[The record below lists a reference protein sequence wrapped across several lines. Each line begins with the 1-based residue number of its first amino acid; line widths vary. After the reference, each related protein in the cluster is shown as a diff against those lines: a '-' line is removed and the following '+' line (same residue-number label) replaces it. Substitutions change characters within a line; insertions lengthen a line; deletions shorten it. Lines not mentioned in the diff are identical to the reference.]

1 MRRKIEK
8 YLAKIRGVE
17 PDDIEPTEDGRYEF
31 YGDFEGVLAAVR
43 GKEPPSTD
51 GKKKITSSER
61 RAANA
66 TKMNNNGLPM
76 PYYHYTPYMPPPGMY
91 PHHPM
96 MGHILHNRNHPFT
109 PWANGPAERE
119 RSANPRPSSPRA
131 ALPNSSVS
139 TPLPALDD
147 PVSYTESNL
156 STVKK
161 SVFDYSFGSPQ
172 PRNSS
177 SPAPMSI
184 QGMTPPLSCLKD
196 IFATPGPLDLFRRSP
211 DVGMSLNKS
220 LFTDGSSSLTPFSK
234 TPVPKDQSPM
244 KPIRIRMSGDDD
256 NSKVVLNMR
265 LGGHVGISPLQ
276 KRTGDRFVFSE
287 ERSFHKDKGPASNES
302 DKEMMP
308 PPASSRPSRDREVV
322 SSQKVNQSE
331 DMFGMSLDSTARTP
345 RLLTQDDLSPKMV
358 HSATNKNHVIKHLAA
373 TPSTAATVEQSF
385 WSDQLDMS
393 PVPTLSPF
401 QTPSV
406 GIKTDHEAI
415 VSHDASTKKARPCDT
430 VDASPSSKRRRE
442 EHFNQ

>member
-1 MRRKIEK
+1 MRRKMEK
-8 YLAKIRGVE
+8 YLANLQGCDA
-17 PDDIEPTEDGRYEF
+17 DDIEPAEDGRYEF
-31 YGDFEGVLAAVR
+31 YGDFDGVLAAVR
-43 GKEPPSTD
+43 GKEPPSTE
-51 GKKKITSSER
+51 GKKKLTSSER
-61 RAANA
+61 KAANA
-66 TKMNNNGLPM
+66 IKGNNTGLPM

-96 MGHILHNRNHPFT
+96 MGHILHNRNLPFT

-119 RSANPRPSSPRA
+119 RSANPRPSSPSA
-131 ALPNSSVS
+131 AHANLIDG

-147 PVSYTESNL
+147 PVPYADGNL

-172 PRNSS
+172 PRGS

-196 IFATPGPLDLFRRSP
+196 IFATPGPLDLLRRSP

-220 LFTDGSSSLTPFSK
+220 LFTDGSSTLTPFSK

-244 KPIRIRMSGDDD
+244 KPIRISMGGDND
-256 NSKVVLNMR
+256 NSTVVMNMR
-265 LGGHVGISPLQ
+265 LGGQVGISPLH
-276 KRTGDRFVFSE
+276 KRTGQRFVFSE
-287 ERSFHKDKGPASNES
+287 DGTFQKES
-302 DKEMMP
+302 SPEPVDSDQAMMP
-308 PPASSRPSRDREVV
+308 PPASSRHKEILSSRKT
-322 SSQKVNQSE
+322 SQTE
-331 DMFGMSLDSTARTP
+331 DMFGMSLDSSARTP
-345 RLLTQDDLSPKMV
+345 MPISQNDSLSPKLV
-358 HSATNKNHVIKHLAA
+358 GSVTSSSRIIKHLAA

-406 GIKTDHEAI
+406 GIKTDHDAI
-415 VSHDASTKKARPCDT
+415 VSHGESTKKVRQCDAA
-430 VDASPSSKRRRE
+430 DASHPSKRRKE
-442 EHFNQ
+442 DLSNQ